1 MAAIRVLVGAA
12 EPIYRLGLRTACEAA
27 GLDVQA
33 ELDHSAALLGTREIE
48 PAVVVTEA
56 AVLEP
61 RPAEVVERAS
71 CRHRVLIIDAPG
83 IDKPSLLRA
92 GASGFVAR
100 SVDPAGLRRAVEAAD
115 AGQLVLTGET
125 TGVGARR
132 SWAGPRPHLTR
143 REATILR
150 LLAEGRSTVECA
162 QRLNLSVTTVKAHL
176 RNASAKL
183 GTTSR
188 TAAVAKATALDLL
201 P

>member
-1 MAAIRVLVGAA
+1 VLVGAA

-27 GLDVQA
+27 GLDVRA
-33 ELDHSAALLGTREIE
+33 ELDHSAALLATPEME
-48 PAVVVTEA
+48 PAVVVTDA

-83 IDKPSLLRA
+83 IDKPRLLRA
-92 GASGFVAR
+92 GASGFVAP

-115 AGQLVLTGET
+115 AGQLVLS
-125 TGVGARR
+125 GAPTDGPRR
-132 SWAGPRPHLTR
+132 SFAGPTPHLTR

-150 LLAEGRSTVECA
+150 LLADDRSTVECA
-162 QRLNLSVTTVKAHL
+162 QRLHLSVTTVKAHL
-176 RNASAKL
+176 RNANAKL